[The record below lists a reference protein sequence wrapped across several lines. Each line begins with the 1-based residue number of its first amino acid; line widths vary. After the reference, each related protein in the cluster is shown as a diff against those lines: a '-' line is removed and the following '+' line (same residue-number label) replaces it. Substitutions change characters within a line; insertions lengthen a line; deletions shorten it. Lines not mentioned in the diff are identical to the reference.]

1 MVLKIKIMSNEYIFK
16 MVLKNLSVL
25 LILSV
30 IVEIKSAKILA
41 VFPMPSIS
49 HQVVFRPLTQEL
61 AKKGHDV
68 TVITPNPAF
77 PKGNSPSNLRE
88 IDIHDIS
95 YEFWHQF
102 QIDYKADGNSMNFN
116 TIRQT
121 TLLLAKMFVTQLQ
134 SPEIQ
139 ALINDDSKKF
149 DLILIEAVMRPALV
163 YSYIF
168 KAPVILVSSLGMV
181 VNYHKVMGMHTHPLL
196 YPYMLQPR
204 IYNLTL
210 TEKLYQIYMYYSGEF
225 ADYLNEIDEN
235 KILRNVFGSKV
246 PPLSDLYLNIDM
258 CFLNIHPIWAD
269 NQPSPSNVLYIGG
282 IHIVPEKELPQD
294 LQEYLDSSKHG
305 VIYLSFGTNV
315 LAEMIPPDKIR
326 VIINVLSKL
335 PFDVL
340 WKWDKN
346 ELPERSSNIRISNWF
361 PQADI
366 LRHPK
371 VKLFITQAG
380 LQSTD
385 EAINAGVPL
394 VAIPMLGDQWYNAEK
409 YVKYGIG
416 KKLDIKSLTAEE
428 LKSAVETVIKD
439 YNYRNN
445 IIKLREYQ
453 RDQLMPPLEKA
464 VWWTEYVIRHGGAKH
479 LRSSGANVSY
489 TEYFELEILFIVIS
503 AVLTVL
509 ISIILI
515 LVLFVKLIKKM
526 ISYK

>member
-1 MVLKIKIMSNEYIFK
+1 MVFK
-16 MVLKNLSVL
+16 FLSVL
-25 LILSV
+25 LFMSV
-30 IVEIKSAKILA
+30 IAEIKPAKILA

-77 PKGNSPSNLRE
+77 PEGNFPPNLRE
-88 IDIHDIS
+88 IDVHDIS
-95 YEFWHQF
+95 YEVWHNTF
-102 QIDYKADGNSMNFN
+102 QNDYKVDGNSMNFN
-116 TIRQT
+116 VMRQT
-121 TLLLAKMFVTQLQ
+121 TLSIAKMFVAQLQ

-139 ALINDDSKKF
+139 ALINNDRKKF
-149 DLILIEAVMRPALV
+149 DLILIEAVVRPALV
-163 YSYIF
+163 YSHIF
-168 KAPVILVSSLGMV
+168 KAPVILISSLGV
-181 VNYHKVMGMHTHPLL
+181 VLNHHKVMGMHSHPLL

-210 TEKLYQIYMYYSGEF
+210 TEKLDQVYKYYSVEF

-235 KILRNVFGSKV
+235 EILRNVFGSKV

-258 CFLNIHPIWAD
+258 LFLNIHPIWAD

-282 IHIVPEKELPQD
+282 IHILPEKELPKD

-305 VIYLSFGTNV
+305 VIYVSFGTNV
-315 LAEMIPPDKIR
+315 LAEMIPSDKIR

-346 ELPERSSNIRISNWF
+346 ELPEQPSNIKISKWY
-361 PQADI
+361 PQADL

-371 VKLFITQAG
+371 VKLFITQGG

-428 LKSAVETVIKD
+428 LKSAVETVITD
-439 YNYRNN
+439 YR
-445 IIKLREYQ
+445 
-453 RDQLMPPLEKA
+453 
-464 VWWTEYVIRHGGAKH
+464 
-479 LRSSGANVSY
+479 
-489 TEYFELEILFIVIS
+489 
-503 AVLTVL
+503 
-509 ISIILI
+509 
-515 LVLFVKLIKKM
+515 
-526 ISYK
+526 